1 MSTQATQERLQRAM
15 AAVMRL
21 QQRNDELEN
30 QRAEPIAIVSMTCRL
45 PGGISSP
52 EEYWRL
58 LARGGDAIGPFPE
71 RWDALDLYDPDQETP
86 GKSYAREGGFLDGI
100 DRFDAE
106 FFGITPR
113 EALSMD
119 PQQRLVLETAW
130 EALERAGIL
139 PGGLNGSRTG
149 VYIGAMRSD
158 YDTVLADL
166 QALDGY
172 QGTGISGSVISGRL
186 SFLLGLRGPAVT
198 VDTAC
203 SSSLTALHM
212 AASALRNGEC
222 ELALAGGV
230 TVMNSPAL
238 FVESSRLGAVAPDGR
253 CKSFSANA
261 DGGGWS
267 EGCGMV
273 LLKRLSDARRD
284 GDPVL
289 AVIRG
294 SAVNQDGRSQGLT
307 APNGPAQRQVIETAL
322 AAARLT
328 SQDIDA
334 VEAHG
339 TGTPLGD
346 LIEVGALGEVFGP
359 GRDPARPLH
368 LGSSKSNIGHTQA
381 AAGVAGVIKM
391 VLALQHGTLP
401 RTLHAEEPSP
411 HVDWD
416 ENRLSLL
423 SSPVDWPRTD
433 RPRRVG
439 VSSFG
444 VSGTNAHLVLEEAP
458 APSDV
463 TTGATE
469 ADGDEPAAA
478 QADRLPLLL
487 SGRDPEA
494 LRAQAADWAD
504 WLVQHPD
511 QPLPALAR
519 VAAVHRTHHP
529 ARASVLTATAAEAAE
544 GLRALAAD
552 QEDERIVTG
561 TARPRGKVVFVFP
574 GHGSQ
579 WRLMGARLMAESTAF
594 RAAVAE
600 CDAALRPWTGW
611 SVAELLSG
619 EDENAQTPFARLDI
633 LQPALFT
640 MAIGLAAVWRELGLE
655 PEAVVGSSQGEV
667 PAAVVAGAL
676 SLKDAAVIV
685 ALRSQALLRECSGLG
700 AMALLE
706 LPVTEVE
713 ELIAPYGDALSVA
726 VVNTAQS
733 TVVSGDP
740 EAVDAL
746 LAGTAGRD
754 VFVRRLKADAA
765 GHCAHVDPIL
775 PGLRD
780 GFAGIEPR
788 PSRLPFYSTVTGDV
802 LPGTA
807 LDGDYWCRNL
817 RETVRM
823 DRALDQLIAAGFGVF
838 VEVSAHPVLGV
849 PLAGVTA
856 GSGGAN
862 VGTLRRDHGG
872 LADVLQSLAA
882 LHSQGHPVDWARVLG
897 DQHRA
902 TLPEPPVYA
911 FQGRRHWF
919 DGPLN
924 TTTGRPATG
933 HHPANGADADTD
945 EPKTA
950 GHTLRARLAA
960 LPGDERADAL
970 TEVVR
975 HEAATILAATEP
987 VPRDARFRELG
998 FDSIMGLR
1006 LRNRLCALTGT
1017 ELPANIAFTHPR
1029 AQDIAAYLLDE
1040 AIGALDT
1047 PTAPPLERSG
1057 RRDTHPVTEGQRRLW
1072 FLDRMNPGSAQYNA
1086 PLSLRLPRAV
1096 DTDTLT
1102 RALRWVMERHE
1113 ALRTGLHSRAGQL
1126 VQVVNEVG
1134 EVPLVRED
1142 FTGRDEDAIAERV
1155 GQEER
1160 AVFDL
1165 SGPSLLRCLLLDVDG
1180 GAQILC
1186 VTTHHAIS
1194 DGWSLAVILEE
1205 LRYACERF
1213 ADGGTPRREPVGPH
1227 LGDLAT
1233 WEARRLDEGG
1243 FDEALRH
1250 FSADLAGMGRL
1261 ELPRRETAERDGG
1274 SDEPVRGEDELADGT
1289 VPFVLP
1295 AELHTRVADLAA
1307 RADVTPYTVYTSVF
1321 GLLLSRYC
1329 GQEDF
1334 GVGTIWANRQRA
1346 ELGGTVGFLVNTLP
1360 LRLDVRDNPT
1370 FGELLTATSRR
1381 TLGLMRHQDVPLTEV
1396 LRVAGGERTGEEN
1409 PLFRALFNYRANSLP
1424 PLGSGDD
1431 AWTVAPFSSVAGNP
1445 RGVAKA
1451 ELGLTLGP
1459 GPAPEDDGID
1469 GELEFHSS
1477 VLSRAEAERMA
1488 ANFRV
1493 LLESA
1498 LAAPDRPV
1506 GELTLLGEEESAW
1519 LTARGTGVADPAPRT
1534 PTALDLVL
1542 RQAERTPDAVALVSA
1557 PSGAFAPSGAAAA
1570 SAVEELTYAQLVA
1583 RSAALARRLR
1593 AAGVAPGA
1601 LAGVHLP
1608 RTGDLVTGVLAVW
1621 MAGGAY
1627 VPLDPEYPAARLDH
1641 IIEDSGLR
1649 VIVSTRAGAP
1659 SVRRDGIEVV
1669 LVDGPGAE
1677 AVTPDPVAPS
1687 FADTAPG
1694 TRDLAYVIYTSGS
1707 TGRPKGVMLEHAQF
1721 TNFLAAMDTSVGGG
1735 AGDTWMAVTSLSFD
1749 ISTVELLWTL
1759 TRGYRVLVADG
1770 DPTSWGSWLPYAP
1783 THLQCTPS
1791 LARMLLAD
1799 PDGRAVVGGLE
1810 RMLVGG
1816 EALDRT
1822 LARNLLRH
1830 CGGDVLNMYG
1840 PTETTVWSA
1849 AWRVTPGEVSLG
1861 APLHGNALYVLD
1873 EHRRRLPRGS
1883 QGELWIG
1890 GAGVARGYLGREA
1903 LTAERFVPDPFA
1915 GEPGARMYRTGD
1927 LVRFRDDDSLAFRGR
1942 ADAQVKLRGHRIE
1955 PGEIEQVAAECAAV
1969 AECAVVVR
1977 EDVRGDPR
1985 LCLYWVAAPGAA
1997 DDGGAL
2003 AAHLAERLPAYMVPG
2018 RRERVAELPYTPN
2031 KKVDRAAL
2039 LRLPAPGP
2047 SPAPA
2052 SPAQATATATA
2063 TVAVAEQGDGL
2074 DQLISE
2080 AWASVLGLADV
2091 DPDTGIFELGA
2102 SSMSALAVHGLLVT
2116 SLDREFPLSALIRYP
2131 TVRLLAAHLRGA
2143 PASPETTGGPTAVRG
2158 PVDGDAVAVVGMA
2171 CRLPGAPG
2179 LEAFREN
2186 LRDGVESITHFTDDE
2201 LRAAGVREEDL
2212 LDLRYVRARGVTDDV
2227 DLFDAP
2233 FFGVSPGEAD
2243 AMDPQH
2249 RLLLEC
2255 SWEAFENAGIVP
2267 RDVDGKVAVF
2277 AGSGYGGYPQAPAED
2292 MSSFYRNMIGTKDD
2306 YLATRIAHKL
2316 DLRGPALTVQTA
2328 CSTGLVATHLA
2339 RQSLLRGESD
2349 AALVGASSLTFPLV
2363 QGFVHQ
2369 EGLVLSP
2376 DGKCRAFDE
2385 KGGGTVLGSGVAVV
2399 LLKRLSDALADGDRI
2414 HAVLPGSA
2422 VNNDGAQKAGFT
2434 APSVPG
2440 QSAVIAEAMAVAGVG
2455 PADIG
2460 FVEAHGT
2467 ATALGDPIEVQALQ
2481 AVFDGEERQTPCALG
2496 SVKTNIGHADAT
2508 AGLAGLIKAVLAVH
2522 HGELVPSLN
2531 YESPNPELGLDPK
2544 LFEVNTRLREWDEE
2558 AGPRRAGVS
2567 SFGIGGTNAH
2577 VIVEQAPAP
2586 RQPAA
2591 RPATAELALP
2601 VVISGRDEKALRDQA
2616 RRWADWLERHPGVP
2630 LRDIA
2635 HTAARR
2641 RTHFPQRAAVTTADR
2656 TVAAAALAALAD
2668 DRSHPALVRAS
2679 APRQRGRKVFVFPGQ
2694 GTQWP
2699 GMGRELLETSAVFAE
2714 TVDACDTAL
2723 RPYTG
2728 WSVRDVLSGPAV
2740 RRDGTPVELDRLDV
2754 SMPASF
2760 TMYVALA
2767 ATWRDLGLE
2776 PDAVVGHSQGEI
2788 AAAVVAGALT
2798 LEQGA
2803 RVVALRGRE
2812 LARAGATGAM
2822 AFVELP
2828 VAEVQDRIA
2837 AYGDALSVAVV
2848 NTPSSTVVAG
2858 DAEAL
2863 DGLLFALDDDD
2874 IVCGKL
2880 AAPFAS
2886 HSSHMDPLLP
2896 VLGELL
2902 SDLRPGAARI
2912 PFYSTVTGTLLDGD
2926 QLDGAYWCRNL
2937 REPVRLDLAQRNLL
2951 ATGHDVFVEV
2961 GPHPVLAMPLTEG
2974 DERALVVGSLVRDRG
2989 SAGELLRTL
2998 GTLHAHGCRVDWA
3011 RALDAVSPGENP
3023 ARVADL
3029 PTYAFQSR
3037 RHWNDAP
3044 PAPRATGSPET
3055 AAFWQAVDEGRPE
3068 RLAEL
3073 LGAGD
3078 GARDSVENLLPL
3090 LARWRDRQ
3098 ETDAGTEALLYEEAW
3113 ERSAAP
3119 GPARFDGLWVL
3130 ASTEA
3135 GAGAGAGADA
3145 DGAIADEAERALRA
3159 AGAEVRRVTA
3169 HRGRTALAAD
3179 LAALDRAPE
3188 GLLTLGSLDTTP
3200 GPGGTTR
3207 GFLATLA
3214 LAQAAADAGVEAPVW
3229 ALTSGAVNTENT
3241 NGTTGTDGTNR
3252 PDGAGPGPAPA
3263 GALVAGL
3270 CRALSLED
3278 PVRSGGVVDIP
3289 ADIPADWAGHLVA
3302 TLAARDHEDQVA
3314 VRAEGRYVR
3323 RLRRAAPLPN
3333 GPAWTTRGTAV
3344 ITGGQGALGRHL
3356 ARLLAER
3363 GAEHIVLASRSG
3375 EATPDVDQLRAE
3387 LAADEVEL
3395 TVVPCDVTDRAQV
3408 AGLLA
3413 EADRA
3418 ERPLRVVAHL
3428 AGVTGMGAFTELT
3441 QERAAEDTAAKV
3453 LGATHLHEVLGERE
3467 LDAFLLYGSVAS
3479 LWGGAGQAAY
3489 SAANS
3494 ALDALARGRRAAGLT
3509 ATVVHWGGWAGG
3521 GMVTDEAERTA
3532 RSRGLLPLAPGRA
3545 LRALARVLDAGLT
3558 SVGVAHM
3565 DWSLFAPAYGAA
3577 RRRPLLDGIV
3587 DARTATEAP
3596 AGENISARAALAAA
3610 LADRPHEERLA
3621 VLVDM
3626 VGQETATVL
3635 GVPADELDADAPL
3648 NQLGF
3653 NSLMAVTVRGELTRR
3668 TGLPVTS
3675 ELLLRRPTCAAVA
3688 EELLDLLAPATPDTG
3703 TGSASR
3709 SASGTGAGT
3718 AVRRTADTDTDGAGP
3733 WLRVLRP
3740 VESPVARVLCVSGM
3754 GGTTGGHLPLA
3765 AHLPDG
3771 VEMLG
3776 VQMPGRE
3783 TRTEEAPATD
3793 MMAVADQV
3801 VAALAAPARLDL
3813 PLVLYGHSQGS
3824 WLCWE
3829 VAHRLAHR
3837 PVAPP
3842 LALVPV
3848 CGLPPM
3854 ARPTAGLSRLAEL
3867 ITDEGADPGPAEVA
3881 AALAGVLPPAVL
3893 DDDELL
3899 TEYLLRLKCDVEL
3912 AENHRGVLRDITR
3925 PALDI
3930 PVFPVE
3936 GSDDPVLPRGS
3947 MDVWTPLT
3955 TGEFGMRVIDGT
3967 HSAPLD
3973 NPAALA
3979 GEITRA
3985 LARITPPTG

>member
-52 EEYWRL
+52 EEYWQL

-253 CKSFSANA
+253 CKSFSADA

-284 GDPVL
+284 GDRVL

-359 GRDPARPLH
+359 GRDPARPLY

-423 SSPVDWPRTD
+423 GSPVAWPRVD
-433 RPRRVG
+433 RPRRAG

-444 VSGTNAHLVLEEAP
+444 VSGTNAHLILEEAP
-458 APSDV
+458 AP
-463 TTGATE
+463 TGVPTGTDREEPGAAT
-469 ADGDEPAAA
+469 
-478 QADRLPLLL
+478 ADRLPLLL
-487 SGRDPEA
+487 SGRDPGA
-494 LRAQAADWAD
+494 LRAQAAGWAD
-504 WLVQHPD
+504 WLEQHPD

-519 VAAVHRTHHP
+519 AAAVHRTHHP
-529 ARASVLTATAAEAAE
+529 ARASVLAATAVEAAQ
-544 GLRALAAD
+544 GLRALAEE

-579 WRLMGARLMAESTAF
+579 WRLMGARLMAESAAF
-594 RAAVAE
+594 RAAVLE

-611 SVAELLSG
+611 SVAELLTG
-619 EDENAQTPFARLDI
+619 EEENARTPFTRLDV

-676 SLKDAAVIV
+676 SLQDAAVIV
-685 ALRSQALLRECSGLG
+685 ALRSQALLRDCSGLG

-740 EAVDAL
+740 EAVDGL
-746 LAGTAGRD
+746 LADMAGRD

-780 GFAGIEPR
+780 GFTGIEPR
-788 PSRLPFYSTVTGDV
+788 PSRLPFYSTVTGGV
-802 LPGTA
+802 LPGTG

-823 DRALDQLIAAGFGVF
+823 DRALDQLIADGFGVF
-838 VEVSAHPVLGV
+838 VEVSAHPVLGI

-862 VGTLRRDHGG
+862 VGTLRRDRGG
-872 LADVLQSLAA
+872 LAEMLQSLAA
-882 LHSQGHPVDWARVLG
+882 LHSQGHSVDWARVLG
-897 DQHRA
+897 DQNRA

-911 FQGRRHWF
+911 FQGRRYWF

-933 HHPANGADADTD
+933 DHPTNGADGD
-945 EPKTA
+945 EPKA
-950 GHTLRARLAA
+950 GGNALRARLAA
-960 LPGDERADAL
+960 LPGDERADVL
-970 TEVVR
+970 TEVVQ
-975 HEAATILAATEP
+975 HEAAAILAATEP

-1017 ELPANIAFTHPR
+1017 ELPADIAFTHPR

-1040 AIGALDT
+1040 ALGALDT
-1047 PTAPPLERSG
+1047 PTAPPLERAE

-1113 ALRTGLHSRAGQL
+1113 ALRTGLRSQEGQL
-1126 VQVVNEVG
+1126 VQVVHEVG

-1142 FTGRDEDAIAERV
+1142 FTGRDEQAIAERV

-1165 SGPSLLRCLLLDVDG
+1165 SGPSLLRCLLLDVDD

-1194 DGWSLAVILEE
+1194 DGWSLAIILEE
-1205 LRYACERF
+1205 LRHACERF
-1213 ADGGTPRREPVGPH
+1213 ADGGTPRREPVGHH
-1227 LGDLAT
+1227 LGDLAA

-1243 FDEALRH
+1243 FNDALRH
-1250 FSADLAGMGRL
+1250 FSEDLGGMGRL
-1261 ELPRRETAERDGG
+1261 ELPRRDTDEPDGG
-1274 SDEPVRGEDELADGT
+1274 GDEQAGGT

-1295 AELHTRVADLAA
+1295 AELHARVEDLAT
-1307 RADVTPYTVYTSVF
+1307 RTDVTPHTVYTSVF

-1360 LRLDVRDNPT
+1360 LRLDMRGNPT

-1381 TLGLMRHQDVPLTEV
+1381 ALGLMRHQDVPLTEV

-1459 GPAPEDDGID
+1459 RNDGVDGIDGID

-1477 VLSRAEAERMA
+1477 VLSRAGAERMA

-1498 LAAPDRPV
+1498 LATPERAV
-1506 GELTLLGEEESAW
+1506 GELALLGEEENTW
-1519 LTARGTGVADPAPRT
+1519 LASRGTGAADPAPRT
-1534 PTALDLVL
+1534 ATALDLVL
-1542 RQAERTPDAVALVSA
+1542 RQAERTPDAVALVST
-1557 PSGAFAPSGAAAA
+1557 PPGASSASGAAAPPA
-1570 SAVEELTYAQLVA
+1570 ADELTYAALVA

-1593 AAGVAPGA
+1593 EAGVVPGA

-1649 VIVSTRAGAP
+1649 VIVSTGAGAP
-1659 SVRRDGIEVV
+1659 AVRRDGVEVV
-1669 LVDGPGAE
+1669 LVDGPG
-1677 AVTPDPVAPS
+1677 PDAATQGTAAPS
-1687 FADTAPG
+1687 FENTPG
-1694 TRDLAYVIYTSGS
+1694 SRDLAYVIYTSGS
-1707 TGRPKGVMLEHAQF
+1707 TGRPKGVMLEHAQL

-1799 PDGRAVVGGLE
+1799 PDGRALLGGLE

-1849 AWRVTPGEVSLG
+1849 AWRVAPGEVSLG
-1861 APLHGNALYVLD
+1861 APLHGNVLYVLD

-1927 LVRFRDDDSLAFRGR
+1927 LVRFRDDGGLAFRGR
-1942 ADAQVKLRGHRIE
+1942 ADSQVKLRGHRIE

-1977 EDVRGDPR
+1977 EDVPGDPR
-1985 LCLYWVAAPGAA
+1985 LCLYWVAVPGAD
-1997 DDGGAL
+1997 DDGPAL
-2003 AAHLAERLPAYMVPG
+2003 SAHLAERLPAYMIPG
-2018 RRERVAELPYTPN
+2018 RPERVAELPYTPN

-2039 LRLPAPGP
+2039 LRLPAPA
-2047 SPAPA
+2047 SATAPLA
-2052 SPAQATATATA
+2052 AAAPATAT
-2063 TVAVAEQGDGL
+2063 VAEQGDGL
-2074 DQLISE
+2074 DQLITE
-2080 AWASVLGLADV
+2080 AWASVLGLAEV

-2143 PASPETTGGPTAVRG
+2143 HTSPGTAGAPTAPRG
-2158 PVDGDAVAVVGMA
+2158 PVDGDSVAVVGMA
-2171 CRLPGAPG
+2171 CRLPGAAG

-2201 LRAAGVREEDL
+2201 LRAAGVREQDL
-2212 LDLRYVRARGVTDDV
+2212 LDLRYVRARGVTEDV

-2267 RDVDGKVAVF
+2267 RDVDGKVSVF
-2277 AGSGYGGYPQAPAED
+2277 AGSGYGGYPQPPAED

-2414 HAVLPGSA
+2414 HAVLRGSA
-2422 VNNDGAQKAGFT
+2422 VNNDGAEKAGFT

-2481 AVFDGEERQTPCALG
+2481 AVFEGEERQAPCALG

-2531 YESPNPELGLDPK
+2531 YESPNPELGLDPR
-2544 LFEVNTRLREWDEE
+2544 LFEVNTRLREWDGEE
-2558 AGPRRAGVS
+2558 GPRRAGVS

-2577 VIVEQAPAP
+2577 VIVEQAPP
-2586 RQPAA
+2586 PAEPA
-2591 RPATAELALP
+2591 TTSTATAELALP
-2601 VVISGRDEKALRDQA
+2601 VVISGRDQKALRDQA

-2635 HTAARR
+2635 HTAALR
-2641 RTHFPQRAAVTTADR
+2641 RTHFPERAAVTTADR
-2656 TVAAAALAALAD
+2656 TAASAALAALAD
-2668 DRSHPALVRAS
+2668 DRSHPSLVRAT

-2699 GMGRELLETSAVFAE
+2699 GMGRELLESSTVFAE

-2728 WSVRDVLSGPAV
+2728 WSVRDVLSGRAV
-2740 RRDGTPVELDRLDV
+2740 QEDGTPVELDRLDV

-2767 ATWRDLGLE
+2767 ATWRDMGLE

-2812 LARAGATGAM
+2812 LARAGAAGAM

-2837 AYGDALSVAVV
+2837 AYGDILSVAVV

-2863 DGLLFALDDDD
+2863 DDFLFALDDDD

-2902 SDLRPGAARI
+2902 RDLRPGAARI

-2937 REPVRLDLAQRNLL
+2937 REPVRLDLAQQNLL
-2951 ATGHDVFVEV
+2951 AAGHDVFVEV

-2989 SAGELLRTL
+2989 SASELLRTL

-3011 RALDAVSPGENP
+3011 RALDAVSPDENP

-3029 PTYAFQSR
+3029 PPYAFQRR
-3037 RHWNDAP
+3037 RHWNDTP
-3044 PAPRATGSPET
+3044 SAPRATGSPES
-3055 AAFWQAVDEGRPE
+3055 AAFWQAVEEGRPE
-3068 RLAEL
+3068 HLAEL

-3078 GARDSVENLLPL
+3078 GARDSVEDLLPL
-3090 LARWRDRQ
+3090 LARWWDRQ

-3119 GPARFDGLWVL
+3119 VPARLDGLWVL
-3130 ASTEA
+3130 ASTED
-3135 GAGAGAGADA
+3135 DA
-3145 DGAIADEAERALRA
+3145 DDALADESERALRA
-3159 AGAEVRRVTA
+3159 AGADVHRVAA
-3169 HRGRTALAAD
+3169 HRRRAALAGD
-3179 LAALDRAPE
+3179 LAALDRAPD
-3188 GLLTLGSLDTTP
+3188 GLLTFGSLDTTP

-3214 LAQAAADAGVEAPVW
+3214 LAQAAADAGVEAPLW
-3229 ALTSGAVNTENT
+3229 ALTSGAV
-3241 NGTTGTDGTNR
+3241 GTDG
-3252 PDGAGPGPAPA
+3252 AGVGPHPA

-3289 ADIPADWAGHLVA
+3289 ADRPSGWAGHLVA
-3302 TLAARDHEDQVA
+3302 ALAAPDHEDQVA
-3314 VRAEGRYVR
+3314 VRADGRFVR

-3333 GPAWTTRGTAV
+3333 GPTWTTRGTAV

-3363 GAEHIVLASRSG
+3363 GAEHIVLASRNG
-3375 EATPDVDQLRAE
+3375 AATPDVDQLRAE
-3387 LAADEVEL
+3387 LAADAVEL
-3395 TVVPCDVTDRAQV
+3395 TVVPCDVTDRTQV
-3408 AGLLA
+3408 ERLLA
-3413 EADRA
+3413 DADHAR
-3418 ERPLRVVAHL
+3418 RPLRVVAHL
-3428 AGVTGMGAFTELT
+3428 AGVTGMGAYTDLTE
-3441 QERAAEDTAAKV
+3441 ERAAEDTAAKV
-3453 LGATHLHEVLGERE
+3453 LGATHLHEALGARE

-3494 ALDALARGRRAAGLT
+3494 ALDALARGRRADGLT
-3509 ATVVHWGGWAGG
+3509 ATVIHWGGWAGG

-3545 LRALARVLDAGLT
+3545 LRALGRVLDAGLT

-3577 RRRPLLDGIV
+3577 RRRPLLDGIA
-3587 DARTATEAP
+3587 DARTATAEAP
-3596 AGENISARAALAAA
+3596 AGEDVSARAALAAA
-3610 LADRPHEERLA
+3610 LADRSHEERLA
-3621 VLVDM
+3621 VLADM

-3635 GVPADELDADAPL
+3635 GVPAGELDVDAPL

-3688 EELLDLLAPATPDTG
+3688 EELLDLLALGTPDTESESGSACG
-3703 TGSASR
+3703 TG
-3709 SASGTGAGT
+3709 TGT
-3718 AVRRTADTDTDGAGP
+3718 AVRRTTETDGAGP

-3740 VESPVARVLCVSGM
+3740 VESPVARVLGVSGM

-3783 TRTEEAPATD
+3783 TRTGEAPATD

-3867 ITDEGADPGPAEVA
+3867 ITDEGAEPSPAEAA

-3899 TEYLLRLKCDVEL
+3899 TEYLVRLKCDVEL
-3912 AENHRGVLRDITR
+3912 AENHRSVLRDVTR

-3979 GEITRA
+3979 GEIARA
-3985 LARITPPTG
+3985 LARIIPPTD

>member
-21 QQRNDELEN
+21 QQRNEELEN
-30 QRAEPIAIVSMTCRL
+30 RRAEPIAIVSMTCRL
-45 PGGISSP
+45 PGGINSP
-52 EEYWRL
+52 EEYWQL
-58 LARGGDAIGPFPE
+58 LARGGDAIGPFPT
-71 RWDALDLYDPDQETP
+71 RWDALDLYDPGQETP
-86 GKSYAREGGFLDGI
+86 GKSYAREGGFLNGI

-106 FFGITPR
+106 FFGIPPR

-139 PGGLNGSRTG
+139 PGSLNGSRTG

-166 QALDGY
+166 QTLDGY

-186 SFLLGLRGPAVT
+186 SYLLGLRGPAVT

-212 AASALRNGEC
+212 AANALRDGEC

-253 CKSFSANA
+253 CKSFSAGA

-273 LLKRLSDARRD
+273 LLKRLSVARRD
-284 GDPVL
+284 GDRVL

-328 SQDIDA
+328 PQDIDA

-346 LIEVGALGEVFGP
+346 LIEAGALSEVFGP
-359 GRDPARPLH
+359 GREAGRPLR

-401 RTLHAEEPSP
+401 RTLHADEPSP

-416 ENRLSLL
+416 EHHLSLL
-423 SSPVDWPRTD
+423 GSPVPWPRTD
-433 RPRRVG
+433 RPRRAG

-444 VSGTNAHLVLEEAP
+444 ISGTNAHLVLEEAP
-458 APSDV
+458 APA
-463 TTGATE
+463 GAPEE
-469 ADGDEPAAA
+469 AGEDGDGGVT
-478 QADRLPLLL
+478 ADRLPLLL

-494 LRAQAADWAD
+494 LRAQAARWAD
-504 WLVQHPD
+504 WLDHHPD

-519 VAAVHRTHHP
+519 TAAVHRTHHP
-529 ARASVLTATAAEAAE
+529 ARASVLAATAREAAE
-544 GLRALAAD
+544 GLRALAGD
-552 QEDERIVTG
+552 QEDERVVTG
-561 TARPRGKVVFVFP
+561 TAGARGKVVFVFP

-579 WRLMGARLMAESTAF
+579 WRLMGARLMAESAVF
-594 RAAVAE
+594 RQAVDE
-600 CDAALRPWTGW
+600 CDAALRSWTGW
-611 SVAELLSG
+611 SVRALLAG
-619 EDENAQTPFARLDI
+619 EESEETPFARLDV

-640 MAIGLAAVWRELGLE
+640 MAIGLAAVWRDLGLE

-676 SLKDAAVIV
+676 SLEDAAGIV
-685 ALRSQALLRECSGLG
+685 ALRSRALLRDCSGLG

-726 VVNTAQS
+726 VVNTAHS

-740 EAVDAL
+740 DAVDGL
-746 LAGTAGRD
+746 LADMAGRD

-780 GFAGIEPR
+780 AFTRIEPSR
-788 PSRLPFYSTVTGDV
+788 SRLPFYSTVTGDV
-802 LPGTA
+802 LPGTE
-807 LDGDYWCRNL
+807 LGGDYWCRNL

-823 DRALDQLIAAGFGVF
+823 DRALDRLLADGFGVF
-838 VEVSAHPVLGV
+838 VEISSHPVLGI
-849 PLAGVTA
+849 PLAGITA
-856 GSGGAN
+856 GSGGTTI
-862 VGTLRRDHGG
+862 GTLRRDRGG
-872 LADVLQSLAA
+872 LAEVLHSLAA

-897 DQHRA
+897 DQRRT
-902 TLPEPPVYA
+902 TLPEPPAYA
-911 FQGRRHWF
+911 FQGRRYWF

-924 TTTGRPATG
+924 TTVGRPATG
-933 HHPANGADADTD
+933 DGEHPADGTD
-945 EPKTA
+945 QETA
-950 GHTLRARLAA
+950 GGNTLRARLAA
-960 LPGDERADAL
+960 LPGDERPAAL
-970 TEVVR
+970 TDVVR
-975 HEAATILAATEP
+975 REAASVLAAPEP
-987 VPRDARFRELG
+987 VPGDAGFRDLG
-998 FDSIMGLR
+998 FDSIMALR
-1006 LRNRLCALTGT
+1006 LRNRLCSLTGADI
-1017 ELPANIAFTHPR
+1017 PANIAFTHPR
-1029 AQDIAAYLLDE
+1029 SQDVAAYLLDE
-1040 AIGALDT
+1040 ALGALDT
-1047 PTAPPLERSG
+1047 PGTPDAPRGPELERAE
-1057 RRDTHPVTEGQRRLW
+1057 RRDVHPATEGQRRLW

-1096 DTDTLT
+1096 DSDTLA

-1113 ALRTGLHSRAGQL
+1113 ALRTGLETRAGEL
-1126 VQVVNEVG
+1126 VQVVHEVG
-1134 EVPLVRED
+1134 DVPLVRED
-1142 FTGRDEDAIAERV
+1142 FTGRDEDAVAERV
-1155 GQEER
+1155 GREER
-1160 AVFDL
+1160 GVFDL
-1165 SGPSLLRCLLLDVDG
+1165 SGRSLLRCLLLDVDG
-1180 GAQILC
+1180 GGQVLV

-1194 DGWSLAVILEE
+1194 DGWSLAVLLEE
-1205 LRYACERF
+1205 LRF
-1213 ADGGTPRREPVGPH
+1213 AYEQFAEGGTPRREPVGHH
-1227 LGDLAT
+1227 LGDLAA
-1233 WEARRLDEGG
+1233 WEARRLTEGG
-1243 FDEALRH
+1243 FDDALRH
-1250 FSADLAGMGRL
+1250 FSDGLAGMGRL
-1261 ELPRRETAERDGG
+1261 ELPRREP
-1274 SDEPVRGEDELADGT
+1274 DEEAGGT

-1295 AELHTRVADLAA
+1295 PELHTRVAELAA
-1307 RADVTPYTVYTSVF
+1307 RADVTPYTVYASVF
-1321 GLLLSRYC
+1321 ALLLSRSC
-1329 GQEDF
+1329 GQRDF

-1346 ELGGTVGFLVNTLP
+1346 ELGSTVGFLVNTLP
-1360 LRLDVRDNPT
+1360 LRFDVRADPT
-1370 FGELLTATSRR
+1370 FGDLLAATSQRA
-1381 TLGLMRHQDVPLTEV
+1381 LGLMRHQDVPLTEV

-1409 PLFRALFNYRANSLP
+1409 PLFRALFNYRATSLP

-1459 GPAPEDDGID
+1459 GENGVD
-1469 GELEFHSS
+1469 GELEFGSS
-1477 VLSRAEAERMA
+1477 VLSRAGAERMA

-1498 LAAPDRPV
+1498 LATPERAV
-1506 GELTLLGEEESAW
+1506 GELALLSDEETAW
-1519 LTARGTGVADPAPRT
+1519 LASRGTGASDAAPRV

-1542 RQAERTPDAVALVSA
+1542 RQAERTPDAVALVLET
-1557 PSGAFAPSGAAAA
+1557 SGASTGSPESGASGAAGAFPA
-1570 SAVEELTYAQLVA
+1570 EELTYARLVA

-1593 AAGVAPGA
+1593 EAGVGRGA

-1627 VPLDPEYPAARLDH
+1627 VPLDPEYPGARLDH

-1659 SVRRDGIEVV
+1659 SVERDGVTVV
-1669 LVDGPGAE
+1669 LVDGPGTEPGEPAPGPFE
-1677 AVTPDPVAPS
+1677 ATPVAH
-1687 FADTAPG
+1687 
-1694 TRDLAYVIYTSGS
+1694 DLAYVIYTSGS

-1721 TNFLAAMDTSVGGG
+1721 TNFLAAMDSCVGGG
-1735 AGDTWMAVTSLSFD
+1735 PGDTWMAVTSLSFD

-1770 DPTSWGSWLPYAP
+1770 NPASWGSWLPYAP

-1799 PDGRAVVGGLE
+1799 PDGRALLGGLE

-1849 AWRVTPGEVSLG
+1849 AWRVAPGEVSLG
-1861 APLHGNALYVLD
+1861 EPLHGNVLYVLD
-1873 EHRRRLPRGS
+1873 EHGRRLPRGA

-1890 GAGVARGYLGREA
+1890 GAGVARGYLGREE

-1915 GEPGARMYRTGD
+1915 GEPEESVDPWDPGARMYRTGD
-1927 LVRFRDDDSLAFRGR
+1927 LVQFRDDGSLAFRGR
-1942 ADAQVKLRGHRIE
+1942 ADSQVKLRGHRIE
-1955 PGEIEQVAAECAAV
+1955 PGEIEQVAAESAAV

-1977 EDVRGDPR
+1977 EDVPGDPR
-1985 LCLYWVAAPGAA
+1985 LCLYWVAARGAT
-1997 DDGGAL
+1997 DDGPAL
-2003 AAHLAERLPAYMVPG
+2003 GAHLAARLPAYMVPS
-2018 RRERVAELPYTPN
+2018 RSERVGELPYTPN

-2039 LRLPAPGP
+2039 LRLPAPGASSATP
-2047 SPAPA
+2047 STPALTPSAASIAAPAAAPAPV
-2052 SPAQATATATA
+2052 TATGA
-2063 TVAVAEQGDGL
+2063 GPDDGL
-2074 DQLISE
+2074 DRMIAE
-2080 AWASVLGLADV
+2080 AWATALGLAEV

-2102 SSMSALAVHGLLVT
+2102 GSMTALAVHGLLST
-2116 SLDREFPLSALIRYP
+2116 ALDREFPLSAMIRYP
-2131 TVRLLAAHLRGA
+2131 TVRRLAAYLRDGS
-2143 PASPETTGGPTAVRG
+2143 ASPDTAGGPTAARG
-2158 PVDGDAVAVVGMA
+2158 PVDGDAVAIVGMA
-2171 CRLPGAPG
+2171 CRLPGAAG

-2186 LRDGVESITHFTDDE
+2186 LRNGVESITHFTDDE
-2201 LRAAGVREEDL
+2201 LRAAGVREQDL
-2212 LDLRYVRARGVTDDV
+2212 LDPRYVRARGVTEDV
-2227 DLFDAP
+2227 DLFDAA

-2267 RDVDGKVAVF
+2267 RDVAGKVAVF
-2277 AGSGYGGYPQAPAED
+2277 AGSGYGGYPQQPADD
-2292 MSSFYRNMIGTKDD
+2292 MSAFYRNMIGTKDD

-2328 CSTGLVATHLA
+2328 CSTGLVAAHLA
-2339 RQSLLRGESD
+2339 RESLLRGESD
-2349 AALVGASSLTFPLV
+2349 AAVVGASSLTFPLV
-2363 QGFVHQ
+2363 QGFLHQ

-2414 HAVLPGSA
+2414 HAVLRGSA
-2422 VNNDGAQKAGFT
+2422 VNNDGAGKAGFT

-2481 AVFDGEERQTPCALG
+2481 AVFEGERRQAPCALG

-2531 YESPNPELGLDPK
+2531 YESPNPELDLDPE
-2544 LFEVNTRLREWDEE
+2544 LFEINTRLREWEQEE
-2558 AGPRRAGVS
+2558 GPRRAGVS

-2577 VIVEQAPAP
+2577 VVVEQAPPLPAPAP
-2586 RQPAA
+2586 R
-2591 RPATAELALP
+2591 TAVSEPALP
-2601 VVISGRDEKALRDQA
+2601 VVLSGRDQAALRDQA
-2616 RRWADWLERHPGVP
+2616 RRWADWLARHPGVP
-2630 LRDIA
+2630 PRDVA
-2635 HTAARR
+2635 HTAAER
-2641 RTHFPQRAAVTTADR
+2641 RTHFRERAAVTAADR
-2656 TVAAAALAALAD
+2656 DQAVAALTALAE
-2668 DRSHPALVRAS
+2668 DRSHPALVRGTA
-2679 APRQRGRKVFVFPGQ
+2679 RQRRGRKVFVFPGQ

-2699 GMGRELLETSAVFAE
+2699 GMGRELLATSTAFAE
-2714 TVDACDTAL
+2714 TVEACDTAL

-2728 WSVRDVLSGPAV
+2728 WSVRDVLNGRAV
-2740 RRDGTPVELDRLDV
+2740 REDGTPVEPDRLDV

-2767 ATWRDLGLE
+2767 ATWRELGLE

-2798 LEQGA
+2798 LEEGA

-2812 LARAGATGAM
+2812 LARGAGAGAM

-2828 VAEVQDRIA
+2828 VDEVQERLA

-2848 NTPSSTVVAG
+2848 NTPRSTVVAG
-2858 DAEAL
+2858 DPEAL
-2863 DGLLFALDDDD
+2863 DDFLFALDDDD
-2874 IVCGKL
+2874 VVCGKL

-2896 VLGELL
+2896 VLGDLL
-2902 SDLRPGAARI
+2902 RDLRPGAARI
-2912 PFYSTVTGTLLDGD
+2912 PFYSTVTGTLLDGER
-2926 QLDGAYWCRNL
+2926 LDGAYWCRNL
-2937 REPVRLDLAQRNLL
+2937 REPVRLDLAQQSLL
-2951 ATGHDVFVEV
+2951 AAGHDVFVEV
-2961 GPHPVLAMPLTEG
+2961 GPHPVLTMPLTEG
-2974 DERALVVGSLVRDRG
+2974 DERALVAGSLVRDRG
-2989 SAGELLRTL
+2989 SVGELLRTL
-2998 GTLHAHGCRVDWA
+2998 GTLHTHGCDIDWA
-3011 RALDAVSPGENP
+3011 RALRGASAGEPP

-3029 PTYAFQSR
+3029 PTYAFQRR
-3037 RHWNDAP
+3037 RHWNEAP
-3044 PAPRATGSPET
+3044 QAPAATGTPES
-3055 AAFWQAVDEGRPE
+3055 AAFWEAVEDGRPE

-3073 LGAGD
+3073 LGARD
-3078 GARDSVENLLPL
+3078 HLRDSVDELLPL
-3090 LARWRDRQ
+3090 LAAWRDRQ
-3098 ETDAGTEALLYEEAW
+3098 ETDAGTGALLYEEAW
-3113 ERSAAP
+3113 EPSAVAAP
-3119 GPARFDGLWVL
+3119 ARLDGLWVL
-3130 ASTEA
+3130 ASAT
-3135 GAGAGAGADA
+3135 
-3145 DGAIADEAERALRA
+3145 DETLAQETERALRA
-3159 AGAEVRRVTA
+3159 AGAEVHRVA
-3169 HRGRTALAAD
+3169 ADRDRTALAGE
-3179 LAALDRAPE
+3179 LAALERAPQ
-3188 GLLTLGSLDTTP
+3188 GLLTLGSLDGTA

-3207 GFLATLA
+3207 GFLTTLA
-3214 LAQAAADAGVEAPVW
+3214 LAQAAADAGVGAPVW
-3229 ALTSGAVNTENT
+3229 ALTSGAVD
-3241 NGTTGTDGTNR
+3241 TDGT
-3252 PDGAGPGPAPA
+3252 GPGPAPA

-3270 CRALSLED
+3270 SRALSLED
-3278 PVRSGGVVDIP
+3278 PVRSGGVIDLP
-3289 ADIPADWAGHLVA
+3289 ADRPSGWAGHLVA
-3302 TLAARDHEDQVA
+3302 ALAARDHEDQVA
-3314 VRAEGRYVR
+3314 VRADGRYVR
-3323 RLRRAAPLPN
+3323 RLRRAAPLPD
-3333 GPAWTTRGTAV
+3333 GPAWTTRGTAL

-3363 GAEHIVLASRSG
+3363 GAEHIVLASRTAA
-3375 EATPDVDQLRAE
+3375 ATPETGELRAE
-3387 LAADEVEL
+3387 LASGGVEL
-3395 TVVPCDVTDRAQV
+3395 TVVPCDVTDRARV
-3408 AGLLA
+3408 GALLA
-3413 EADRA
+3413 ELDRA

-3428 AGVTGMGAFTELT
+3428 AGVTGMGAFTDLT
-3441 QERAAEDTAAKV
+3441 EEQAAEETAAKV
-3453 LGATHLHEVLGERE
+3453 LGARHLHEALGERE

-3494 ALDALARGRRAAGLT
+3494 ALDALARSRRAAGLA

-3532 RSRGLLPLAPGRA
+3532 RSRGLLPLAPARA
-3545 LRALARVLDAGLT
+3545 LRALGRVLDTGLT
-3558 SVGVAHM
+3558 AVGIAHL

-3577 RRRPLLDGIV
+3577 RRRPLLDGIEE
-3587 DARTATEAP
+3587 ARTATAPGP
-3596 AGENISARAALAAA
+3596 AGEDVSARDALAAA
-3610 LADRPHEERLA
+3610 LGARPREDRLG
-3621 VLVDM
+3621 VLVEL
-3626 VGQETATVL
+3626 VGQEAATVL
-3635 GVPADELDADAPL
+3635 GVPADELDVAAPL

-3675 ELLLRRPTCAAVA
+3675 ELLLRQPTCEAIAG
-3688 EELLDLLAPATPDTG
+3688 ELLELLGPLPSE
-3703 TGSASR
+3703 TGSD
-3709 SASGTGAGT
+3709 TETQTDTDTVT
-3718 AVRRTADTDTDGAGP
+3718 AVRTATGATGTEP
-3733 WLRVLRP
+3733 RGAWLRVLRP
-3740 VESPVARVLCVSGM
+3740 VGTPRARVLCVSGM
-3754 GGTTGGHLPLA
+3754 GGTTGGHVPLA

-3783 TRTEEAPATD
+3783 TRAGELPATD

-3801 VAALAAPARLDL
+3801 VAALAAPARLDV

-3837 PVAPP
+3837 PAAPP
-3842 LALVPV
+3842 VALVPV

-3854 ARPTAGLSRLAEL
+3854 ARPTEGLSRLAEL
-3867 ITDEGADPGPAEVA
+3867 ITDEGADPGPAEAA

-3893 DDDELL
+3893 ADEELL
-3899 TEYLLRLKCDVEL
+3899 TEYLVRLKSDVEL
-3912 AENHRGVLRDITR
+3912 AENHRSVLRDVTR

-3930 PVFPVE
+3930 SVFPVE

-3947 MDVWTPLT
+3947 MEVWAPLT
-3955 TGEFGMRVIDGT
+3955 TGEFGMRVIDGS

-3979 GEITRA
+3979 AEIARA
-3985 LARITPPTG
+3985 LARITPPTA